1 MHNLSRTD
9 VTVQDRMVG
18 KSPYAPIG
26 IKIHD
31 RCYSKWIFI
40 PSDEIHEFLNNE
52 FQLYLHTF
60 WVFVTVIPAIS
71 NDNTLALT
79 RSKEPFCRISEESFC
94 RNTFCFFRKKIISFC
109 LSAESALSAER
120 LSFGRNS
127 FYLQKIP

>member
-26 IKIHD
+26 IKIHY

-60 WVFVTVIPAIS
+60 WVFVTVIPSIS

-79 RSKEPFCRISEESFC
+79 RSIEFTCPRVSGSTSGK
-94 RNTFCFFRKKIISFC
+94 TQGG
-109 LSAESALSAER
+109 AALCYE
-120 LSFGRNS
+120 
-127 FYLQKIP
+127 